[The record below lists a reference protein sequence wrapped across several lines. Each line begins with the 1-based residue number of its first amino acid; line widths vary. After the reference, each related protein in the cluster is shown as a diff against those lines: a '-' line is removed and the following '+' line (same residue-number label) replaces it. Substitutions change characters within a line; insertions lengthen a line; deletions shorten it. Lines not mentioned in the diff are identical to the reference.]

1 MRRTSTISGLTA
13 RLRRGNLLVR
23 SLAIGAACLAVT
35 AGTTAAQAAVPRA
48 PGAARQAVVSWPF
61 AGGNLDDTRDA
72 AAEHIISPSTVSALK
87 PRWTLTTGGNVSA
100 TPTIVNGT
108 VYIPDW
114 GGNLWAVSAAT
125 GKVVWK
131 NPISRYS
138 RITGD
143 ISRTSPAYWD
153 GLLVTGEGVQTIP
166 TRLGAYM
173 LGINA
178 RTGSPLWRTRVDS
191 DPTAI
196 ITSSP
201 VVSNGVAY
209 VGVSSKAEA
218 VNGPVTFRGSVV
230 ALNARTGKVLWKRY
244 TVPAGYTG
252 AAVWGGTPVADNS
265 RGLLYVDTGNNE
277 TVPPG
282 VCKSPTQTGCAPV
295 SGVDYVDSILALSL
309 RTGRVVW
316 ARRTLASDT
325 STDFHH
331 YGPDYDFGAGP
342 NLYQTTLHGKT
353 VQLLSAGQKSGL
365 YWALNPATG
374 KVVWRTKAGPGGLGG
389 GIMWGTATDG
399 RRVYVSIGNTNHVKY
414 TIVSASGKKSTTT
427 GGFWAALDAATG
439 KILWQTADP
448 QLAKDTDAVTV
459 GNGVV
464 YAGSMA
470 AKGDTMYALDAATGV
485 IKWRFD
491 SGGAVTSGA
500 AVVNGTAYWGSGYYA
515 ARNDKLYAFAPG
527 GR

>member
-1 MRRTSTISGLTA
+1 MRRTPLT
-13 RLRRGNLLVR
+13 VV
-23 SLAIGAACLAVT
+23 IGVACLAVT
-35 AGTTAAQAAVPRA
+35 AGTTAAWAAAPAAPATPAAPAAPRA
-48 PGAARQAVVSWPF
+48 PQAAKQAVVNWPF
-61 AGGNLDDTRDA
+61 AGGNLNDTRDA
-72 AAEHIISPSTVSALK
+72 AAEHIIGLSTVSTLK

-100 TPTIVNGT
+100 TPTVVNGT
-108 VYIPDW
+108 VYVPDW

-131 NPISRYS
+131 NPVSRYS
-138 RITGD
+138 RIAGD
-143 ISRTSPAYWD
+143 ISRTSPAYWN

-178 RTGSPLWRTRVDS
+178 GTGSPLWRTRVDS

-196 ITSSP
+196 ITSSA
-201 VVSNGVAY
+201 VISNGVAY
-209 VGVSSKAEA
+209 VGVSSKAQA
-218 VNGPVTFRGSVV
+218 VGGLVTFRGSVV

-244 TVPAGYTG
+244 TVPTGYTG
-252 AAVWGGTPVADNS
+252 GAVWGSTPVVDNS

-277 TVPPG
+277 SVPPG
-282 VCKSPTQTGCAPV
+282 VCNSPTQTGCAPV
-295 SGVDYVDSILALSL
+295 SPADYIDSILALSL
-309 RTGRVVW
+309 RTGRIVW
-316 ARRTLASDT
+316 ARRTLTSDT
-325 STDFHH
+325 SSKTHH

-342 NLYQTTLHGKT
+342 NLYQTTLHGKP
-353 VQLLSAGQKSGL
+353 VQLLGAGQKSGL

-374 KVVWRTKAGPGGLGG
+374 KVVWKTEAGPGGMGG

-464 YAGSMA
+464 YVGSMA
-470 AKGDTMYALDAATGV
+470 AAGDTMYALDAATGL

-500 AVVNGTAYWGSGYYA
+500 AVVNGTAYWGSGYDA
-515 ARNDKLYAFAPG
+515 ARNDKLYAFAPA

>member
-1 MRRTSTISGLTA
+1 MKRTLPF
-13 RLRRGNLLVR
+13 R
-23 SLAIGAACLAVT
+23 SLAIGVACLAVT
-35 AGTTAAQAAVPRA
+35 AGAASARAVSARAVPAAAQA
-48 PGAARQAVVSWPF
+48 VVNWPF
-61 AGGNLDDTRDA
+61 AGGNLANTRDA
-72 AAEHIISPSTVSALK
+72 AAERIIGPSTVSALK
-87 PRWTLTTGGNVSA
+87 PRWTLTTGGSVSA
-100 TPTIVNGT
+100 TPTVVNGT
-108 VYIPDW
+108 VYVPDW

-125 GKVVWK
+125 GKVEWT
-131 NPISRYS
+131 NPVSRYS
-138 RITGD
+138 GIAGD

-153 GLLVTGEGVQTIP
+153 GLLVTGEGVQIIP
-166 TRLGAYM
+166 TKLGAYM

-196 ITSSP
+196 ITISP
-201 VVSNGVAY
+201 VILNGVAY
-209 VGVSSKAEA
+209 AGVSSKAEG

-230 ALNARTGKVLWKRY
+230 ALNARTGRVLWKRY

-252 AAVWGGTPVADNS
+252 GAVWGSTPDVDSS

-277 TVPPG
+277 SVPPG
-282 VCKSPTQTGCAPV
+282 VCMSPTQTGCAPV
-295 SGVDYVDSILALSL
+295 SRADYVDSILGLSL
-309 RTGRVVW
+309 GTGRVVW
-316 ARRTLASDT
+316 ARPTLASDT
-325 STDFHH
+325 STNFRH

-342 NLYQTTLHGKT
+342 NLYQATLRGRP
-353 VQLLSAGQKSGL
+353 VQLLGAGQKSGL

-374 KVVWRTKAGPGGLGG
+374 KVVWKTEAGPGGLGG

-399 RRVYVSIGNTNHVKY
+399 RRVYVSIGNTSHVKY
-414 TIVSASGKKSTTT
+414 TIVSAAGKKSTTT

-448 QLAKDTDAVTV
+448 QLAEDTDAVTV

-464 YAGSMA
+464 YVGSMA
-470 AKGDTMYALDAATGV
+470 LNGNTMYALDAATGV
-485 IKWRFD
+485 IRWRFN
-491 SGGAVTSGA
+491 SGGAVASGA

-515 ARNDKLYAFAPG
+515 AGNDKLYAFAPG

>member
-1 MRRTSTISGLTA
+1 MRRT
-13 RLRRGNLLVR
+13 LLVR
-23 SLAIGAACLAVT
+23 SLAIAVACLAVT
-35 AGTTAAQAAVPRA
+35 GGATIARAAPTAKHAAP
-48 PGAARQAVVSWPF
+48 PVVSWPF
-61 AGGNLDDTRDA
+61 AGGNLADTRDA
-72 AAEHIISPSTVSALK
+72 AAEHVIGPATVATLK
-87 PRWTLTTGGNVSA
+87 PRWTLTTGGSVSA
-100 TPTIVNGT
+100 TPTVVNGT
-108 VYIPDW
+108 VYVPDW

-125 GKVVWK
+125 GKVTWK
-131 NPISRYS
+131 NPVSRYS
-138 RITGD
+138 GIAGD
-143 ISRTSPAYWD
+143 ISRISPAYWN

-166 TRLGAYM
+166 TKPGAYM

-178 RTGSPLWRTRVDS
+178 STGSPRWRTRVDS

-196 ITSSP
+196 ITGSP

-218 VNGPVTFRGSVV
+218 VSGPVTFRGSVV
-230 ALNARTGKVLWKRY
+230 ALNATTGKVLWKRY

-252 AAVWGGTPVADNS
+252 GAVWGSTPVVDNS

-282 VCKSPTQTGCAPV
+282 VCMSPTQTGCKPV
-295 SGVDYVDSILALSL
+295 SPVDYVDSILALNL
-309 RTGRVVW
+309 HTGRVVW

-325 STDFHH
+325 VSHLH
-331 YGPDYDFGAGP
+331 RYGPDYDFGAGP
-342 NLYQTTLHGKT
+342 NLYQATVRGKP
-353 VQLLSAGQKSGL
+353 VQLLGAGQKSGL

-374 KVVWRTKAGPGGLGG
+374 AVVWKTEAGPGGPGG

-464 YAGSMA
+464 YVGSMA
-470 AKGDTMYALDAATGV
+470 ATGNTMYALDAATGV
-485 IKWRFD
+485 ITWSFD
-491 SGGAVTSGA
+491 SGGAVASGA
-500 AVVNGTAYWGSGYYA
+500 AVVNGTAYWGSGYKTA
-515 ARNDKLYAFAPG
+515 GNDKLYAFSPG